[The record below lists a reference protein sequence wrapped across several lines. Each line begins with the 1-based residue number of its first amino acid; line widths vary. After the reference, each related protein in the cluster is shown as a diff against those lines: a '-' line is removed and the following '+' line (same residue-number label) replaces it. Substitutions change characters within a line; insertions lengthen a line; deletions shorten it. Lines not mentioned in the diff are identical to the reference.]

1 MSTETETAHQPQNP
15 DSNAN
20 RDPSRLRRLGI
31 RAGQFLAA
39 AAGLA
44 IVFGPA
50 ANEVPVVRETPGLN
64 AVGQGANMLSDVATD
79 ALKAIPGSGLVAPG
93 TGEVPGTGLSVENV
107 AGTPDRLADVVEDAI
122 RADEIRQRWIDA
134 PAVEYQQGVLTPQED
149 LVGDANDNGT
159 IDSDEIPE
167 IKDQLGG
174 GQPDQ
179 GSDKV
184 S

>member
-1 MSTETETAHQPQNP
+1 MSTETETALQTNNP
-15 DSNAN
+15 DSSAN
-20 RDPSRLRRLGI
+20 RDPSRLRRLGV

-44 IVFGPA
+44 IVFGPV

-64 AVGQGANMLSDVATD
+64 LAGRGANALSDVATD

-107 AGTPDRLADVVEDAI
+107 AGTPDRLAEVVEDAR
-122 RADEIRQRWIDA
+122 RADEMKPWIDA
-134 PAVEYQQGVLTPQED
+134 PAVERNIIPSEPLG
-149 LVGDANDNGT
+149 GDANDNGR
-159 IDSDEIPE
+159 IDLGEIPE
-167 IKDQLGG
+167 IEDQLGG
-174 GQPDQ
+174 DQQ
-179 GSDKV
+179 GSEEKV